1 MIAPMV
7 NPYFG
12 EGSVLDYSIDIG
24 LFAIIYFSVY
34 FVIFLKLLKEK
45 FKKDARKTGA
55 YLKLN
60 RGIISKYRI
69 LNRGDH
75 LNKKNK
81 IIVSSVVVLIIMA
94 IPGFYMIEKEEERQE
109 LIQSLTSL
117 ENSFDKLES
126 YVNNAENDGF
136 TLDETKNMWIFKS
149 LFDRQATQV
158 VEELE
163 EYRHDESLNN
173 RVEHAQ
179 VSFWREFRWALE
191 EGEMDRDFWNSVAD
205 FKKITEELKD
215 KYEYKK

>member
-1 MIAPMV
+1 MV

-12 EGSVLDYSIDIG
+12 EGSVLDYRIDIG
-24 LFAIIYFSVY
+24 LIYFSVY
-34 FVIFLKLLKEK
+34 LVIFLKLLKEE
-45 FKKDARKTGA
+45 FKKDARKTRA
-55 YLKLN
+55 YLKLEI
-60 RGIISKYRI
+60 RGLISKYRI

-81 IIVSSVVVLIIMA
+81 IIVSSMVVLIIMA

-136 TLDETKNMWIFKS
+136 TLDEIKNMWIFKS

-158 VEELE
+158 VEDLE

-173 RVEHAQ
+173 RIEHAQ
-179 VSFWREFRWALE
+179 VSFWREFRQALE

-205 FKKITEELKD
+205 FKRITEELKD
-215 KYEYKK
+215 NYEYKK

>member
-12 EGSVLDYSIDIG
+12 EGSVLDYRIDIG
-24 LFAIIYFSVY
+24 LIYFSVY
-34 FVIFLKLLKEK
+34 LVIFLKLLKEE
-45 FKKDARKTGA
+45 FKKDARKTRA
-55 YLKLN
+55 YLKLEI
-60 RGIISKYRI
+60 RGLISKYRI

-81 IIVSSVVVLIIMA
+81 IIVSSMVVLIIMA

-136 TLDETKNMWIFKS
+136 TLDEIKNMWIFKS

-158 VEELE
+158 VEDLE

-173 RVEHAQ
+173 RIEHAQ
-179 VSFWREFRWALE
+179 VSFWREFRQALE

-205 FKKITEELKD
+205 FKRITEELKD
-215 KYEYKK
+215 NYEYKK